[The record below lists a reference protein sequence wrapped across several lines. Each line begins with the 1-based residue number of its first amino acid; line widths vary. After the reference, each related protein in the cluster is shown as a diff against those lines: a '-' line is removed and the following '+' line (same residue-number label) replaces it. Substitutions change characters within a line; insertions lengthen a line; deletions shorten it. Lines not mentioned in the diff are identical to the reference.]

1 MQAGTGREDR
11 VTEYKVSCDTCGP
24 LGSRA
29 STNDTEAERA
39 ARADAKEHEAT
50 HPEHKTRVSAQRI

>member
-1 MQAGTGREDR
+1 M
-11 VTEYKVSCDTCGP
+11 TEYKVSCDTCGP

-29 STNDTEAERA
+29 STNDAEAERA

-50 HPEHKTRVSAQRI
+50 HPEHTTRVSAQPI